1 MRAAVARWARRA
13 SALGIALQV
22 LGGLA
27 ISVASW
33 QGMGLAPG
41 LTLID
46 GYWVG
51 REPFMG
57 IGTWLLGIGATLTVL
72 AATTAVLASRRL
84 ALVRLLALPPLG
96 AAAYWWV
103 GAVTFFMVPRSR
115 PGTAVSTPD
124 LATVIYSQPELAVLL
139 LVLPSAILAATA
151 MLAHRTAT

>member
-1 MRAAVARWARRA
+1 MRAAVATWARRA
-13 SALGIALQV
+13 SVIGLALEA

-27 ISVASW
+27 ILVASW

-103 GAVTFFMVPRSR
+103 GAVIFFMVPRSR
-115 PGTAVSTPD
+115 TGTEVSAPD
-124 LATVIYSQPELAVLL
+124 LATAIYSQPDFALLL
-139 LVLPSAILAATA
+139 LVVPSAVLAALATA
-151 MLAHRTAT
+151 GRRTAT